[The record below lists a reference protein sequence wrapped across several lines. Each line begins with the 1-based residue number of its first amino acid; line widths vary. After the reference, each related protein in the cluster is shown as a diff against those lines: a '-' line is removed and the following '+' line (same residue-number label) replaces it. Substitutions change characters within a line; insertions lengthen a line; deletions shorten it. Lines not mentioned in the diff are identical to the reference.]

1 MDCEELRELSKQLRE
16 GAAAD
21 IWYDADTFGD
31 ECDEC
36 DENYQTQIETAQHAM
51 TSAADFLD
59 RLAELIE

>member
-21 IWYDADTFGD
+21 IWYDAGTFGD
-31 ECDEC
+31 KC
-36 DENYQTQIETAQHAM
+36 DENYQTQIETAQQAM